1 MVRLLFYRFHSGSNL
16 NANGEIV
23 WAGNSYQRF
32 PIEATG
38 FAYQRGQIPRP
49 KLVVSNALGN
59 YISHIVYL
67 LIRQRLVMI

>member
-1 MVRLLFYRFHSGSNL
+1 MVRQQYIDFILEVIL

-49 KLVVSNALGN
+49 KLIVSNALGT
-59 YISHIVYL
+59 ISAI
-67 LIRQRLVMI
+67 LIAC